1 MVMCSKKY
9 LYNSKSLSIKKQ
21 YENDN
26 NNIYNNNIMDCPG
39 PALAVAP
46 GGGAVGACVVTV
58 TTVQAMS

>member
-26 NNIYNNNIMDCPG
+26 NNIYNNNIFF
-39 PALAVAP
+39 
-46 GGGAVGACVVTV
+46 VVEYDK
-58 TTVQAMS
+58 

>member
-26 NNIYNNNIMDCPG
+26 NNIYNNNI
-39 PALAVAP
+39 LF
-46 GGGAVGACVVTV
+46 VVEYDK
-58 TTVQAMS
+58 